1 MFQKEWDSNGIEMNG
16 KTQRQGLFS
25 TWDYFPN
32 GDLKYKVTYKGFQKK
47 MKHGI
52 EWYFYSDRSWKKIN
66 LYSHGEL
73 KLSRKWRKGE
83 SISRDTF
90 YHSGKIEFEITPNT
104 DKRNV
109 NLLSKN

>member
-1 MFQKEWDSNGIEMNG
+1 
-16 KTQRQGLFS
+16 
-25 TWDYFPN
+25 
-32 GDLKYKVTYKGFQKK
+32 

-66 LYSHGEL
+66 LYSYGEL